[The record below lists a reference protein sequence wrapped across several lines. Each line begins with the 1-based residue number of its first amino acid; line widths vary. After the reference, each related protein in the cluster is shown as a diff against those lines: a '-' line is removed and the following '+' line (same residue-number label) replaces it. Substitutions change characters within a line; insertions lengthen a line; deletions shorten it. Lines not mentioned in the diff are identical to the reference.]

1 MAIFKIGTTV
11 TTTVSP
17 AGPPANFVDVEI
29 TTDAPI
35 PPGVHHF
42 QLIVVDEAGNK
53 SDPVTAQIV
62 IRDSI
67 KPTAVLKI
75 APSQVEPGQPFRL
88 DGSGS
93 SDVAPGQVVQ
103 YIWTM
108 VD

>member
-1 MAIFKIGTTV
+1 MATFKIGTT
-11 TTTVSP
+11 
-17 AGPPANFVDVEI
+17 I
-29 TTDAPI
+29 TTDQNSVDVDVTAAAPL

-42 QLIVVDEAGNK
+42 QLIVVDEVGNK
-53 SDPVTAQIV
+53 SDPVTAQVV

-67 KPTAVLKI
+67 RPTAVLKI